1 MLLLN
6 TKFINFKVDI
16 WGKLKYTYPI
26 LKQFSFV
33 TMTIQELKE
42 KASLIQQ
49 EIEELTEMVEP
60 CIADEQYGEAT
71 HNTKT
76 P

>member
-1 MLLLN
+1 
-6 TKFINFKVDI
+6 
-16 WGKLKYTYPI
+16 
-26 LKQFSFV
+26 
-33 TMTIQELKE
+33 MTIQELKE